1 MTSID
6 SQDKAI
12 LNLIQIDATL
22 SVGDIAEKVNIS
34 KSACW
39 RRLQKLEKEGVI
51 LQRVALLDQKK
62 IDLPLTAYISVCTN
76 QHNEDWIQELQR
88 VTESIPAIL
97 EVYRMSGDLD
107 YLIKAVMKDM
117 PDYDRLYK
125 KLIKANFSDVS
136 CSFVMETVKQ
146 TTRLPL

>member
-1 MTSID
+1 MEK
-6 SQDKAI
+6 QDRAI
-12 LNLIQIDATL
+12 LDLVQTDATL

-39 RRLQKLEKEGVI
+39 RRLQKLEKDGVI
-51 LQRVALLDQKK
+51 LQRVALLDQNK

-76 QHNEDWIQELQR
+76 QHNEEWIKELQQ
-88 VTESIPAIL
+88 VTELIPAVL

-107 YLIKAVMKDM
+107 YLIKAVVKDM

-136 CSFVMETVKQ
+136 CSFVMETIKQ

>member
-1 MTSID
+1 MIIID

-51 LQRVALLDQKK
+51 LQRVALLDQNK

-88 VTESIPAIL
+88 VTESIPAVL

>member
-51 LQRVALLDQKK
+51 LQRVALLDQNK

>member
-1 MTSID
+1 MTNID

-51 LQRVALLDQKK
+51 LQRVALLDQNK

-88 VTESIPAIL
+88 VTESIPAVL